1 MNAIATFD
9 FEDVPVRTV
18 EIDGEPWFI
27 GSDVCRCLSLTNP
40 SMAMGRLADDE
51 RREVNL
57 NTLSTNEGIRAGNPN
72 AVAVNEPGVYRLIFE
87 SRKPEAERFRRW
99 VFHDVLPSIRRTG
112 RYTTDWDWEE
122 IGEKL
127 RLVKEARL
135 AHGRKAA
142 REMWARL
149 GLPAVEEDGGEK
161 RQAPDVV
168 GYLNDFLEECTEE
181 DSAAQIS
188 AGELYRLYSR
198 WATQNKA
205 PHFTMVMFG
214 RQMSATG
221 IRRRKTGGHI
231 LFIGRRVRF
240 DVRKELDLT

>member
-27 GSDVCRCLSLTNP
+27 GKDVCRCLGIANHNDALARLT
-40 SMAMGRLADDE
+40 DDE
-51 RREVNL
+51 RKGVGTTDPLGKNL
-57 NTLSTNEGIRAGNPN
+57 QQSI
-72 AVAVNEPGVYRLIFE
+72 AVNEPGVYRLIF
-87 SRKPEAERFRRW
+87 SSTKPEAERFRRW
-99 VFHDVLPSIRRTG
+99 VFHEVLPSIRRTG
-112 RYTTDWDWEE
+112 RYATGWDWEE

-149 GLPAVEEDGGEK
+149 GLPAVEEDGGGGQ
-161 RQAPDVV
+161 RQAPDLV

>member
-27 GSDVCRCLSLTNP
+27 GKDVCRCLGIANHNDAL
-40 SMAMGRLADDE
+40 ARLADDE
-51 RREVNL
+51 RRNGVGTTDPVRDDKL
-57 NTLSTNEGIRAGNPN
+57 
-72 AVAVNEPGVYRLIFE
+72 AVAVNEPGVYRLIF
-87 SRKPEAERFRRW
+87 SSTKPEAERFRRW
-99 VFHDVLPSIRRTG
+99 VFHEVLPSIRRTG
-112 RYTTDWDWEE
+112 RYATDWDWEE
-122 IGEKL
+122 ISEKL
-127 RLVKEARL
+127 KLVKEARL

-149 GLPAVEEDGGEK
+149 GLPAVEEDGDGGQ
-161 RQAPDVV
+161 RQAPDLV

>member
-18 EIDGEPWFI
+18 EIDGEPWVV
-27 GSDVCRCLSLTNP
+27 GVDVCRCLTIANSRDAL
-40 SMAMGRLADDE
+40 AKLADDE

-57 NTLSTNEGIRAGNPN
+57 NTVGVSDGIRGNPN
-72 AVAVNEPGVYRLIFE
+72 AIIINEPGVYRLIF
-87 SRKPEAERFRRW
+87 SSTKPEAERFRRW
-99 VFHDVLPSIRRTG
+99 VFHEVLPSIRRTG
-112 RYTTDWDWEE
+112 RYATDWDWED

-142 REMWARL
+142 RDLWARL

-161 RQAPDVV
+161 RQAADLV